1 MLHTQIENEEV
12 IERYVR
18 NQLAPEQRR
27 AFEEHFFS
35 CDECFEK
42 VQTME
47 RFVAGVRNSAEAGTL
62 AGSQESAAPRVPPGW
77 LTWGLAF
84 STSAAVVLAIA
95 VGWLTLSTL
104 PRLRSDLNTTIA
116 QVQFEQQIIAQL
128 KEGAAP
134 QEAAEA
140 NVPLAMLQSER
151 GDEITEAVL
160 PAGAKRI
167 LLWVEIGP
175 TRFRSYRM
183 EVYSPSGTLVESVD
197 GLVRGSYG
205 ALAAS
210 LPADQLPA
218 GVFRITLKGQVPPP
232 ASLVGEYRL
241 RIRKP

>member
-18 NQLAPEQRR
+18 NQLAPEEQR

-35 CDECFEK
+35 CDECFDK

-47 RFVAGVRNSAEAGTL
+47 RFVAGIHDATQAGAL
-62 AGSQESAAPRVPPGW
+62 AAIREPAAPLASGW
-77 LTWGLAF
+77 LPWALASSACAALGLAI
-84 STSAAVVLAIA
+84 V

-104 PRLRSDLNTTIA
+104 PRLRSDLNATAAQLRSREQTIA
-116 QVQFEQQIIAQL
+116 RLRERPI
-128 KEGAAP
+128 P

-140 NVPLAMLQSER
+140 NVPLVMLQAER
-151 GDEITEAVL
+151 GDETTEVVL

-167 LLWVEIGP
+167 LLWAEVEP

-183 EVYSPSGTLVESVD
+183 EVYSPSGTLVESFD
-197 GLVRGSYG
+197 GLVRGPYG
-205 ALAAS
+205 ALVAS
-210 LPADQLPA
+210 LPSDRLQT
-218 GVFRITLKGQVPPP
+218 GVFRIRLKGQAPPP